1 MRHLKP
7 FLPFI
12 FALVLPSFVW
22 AADFGGVGGKPA
34 HPDPENALS
43 AQWFIYN
50 LAPGESV
57 EDELLVRN
65 TTNEEVTVKL
75 YPADYV
81 QSTDGGFALEQEVEP
96 KDEVG
101 AWIKLSEEL
110 VTLPAMS
117 EATVAFTL
125 TVPNDPSLDVGE
137 HMGGILIQEVDQSDN
152 GMGGLQLLVRTGVR
166 VYVTL
171 PGAVVDDIKISGFDV
186 TIDRDTRKGVVATSV
201 TNEGTVS
208 KAVTVKTDIEH
219 VYPIFG
225 RIWKKLPQN
234 NARELQVIRD
244 DELVSHFEFDMPWFA
259 YAVFKTHVEYTDLE
273 GKIQSIT
280 TEPVYK
286 WILPPKAW
294 LMSTVLGIL
303 SLSIFT
309 LLFIGHWIYRKFR
322 PKKRKPIKKLVKK
335 QTKKKS

>member
-12 FALVLPSFVW
+12 FALILPSLVW
-22 AADFGGVGGKPA
+22 ATDFGGVGGKPA
-34 HPDPENALS
+34 HPDPENALT
-43 AQWFIYN
+43 AQWFVYN

-57 EDELLVRN
+57 DDELLVRN
-65 TTNEEVTVKL
+65 TTNKEVTVKL

-96 KDEVG
+96 RDEVG

-125 TVPNDPSLDVGE
+125 AVPDEPSLDVGE

-152 GMGGLQLLVRTGVR
+152 GLGGLQLLVRTGVR

-171 PGAVVDDIKISGFDV
+171 PGTVEENIKISHFDV
-186 TIDRDTRKGVVATSV
+186 TLDRDTRKGVVATSV

-259 YAVFKTHVEYTDLE
+259 YAIFKSHVEYTDLE
-273 GKIQSIT
+273 GKTQSIT
-280 TEPVYK
+280 TEPIYR

-294 LMSTVLGIL
+294 LMSTGLGIL

-309 LLFIGHWIYRKFR
+309 LLFIGHWIYRKLR
-322 PKKRKPIKKLVKK
+322 RKKKVVRRVAPKKA
-335 QTKKKS
+335 KKKS